1 MGGLGAFGWPAIA
14 LVAVV
19 AAGLTAIVA
28 AIYFR
33 GGFGRRAQG
42 RGRAKALSNDKRL
55 EVLDT
60 TVIDHSRSLVLV
72 RCDRIEHLILTG
84 GPTDIVVE
92 NDVRRVRGPASA
104 PPKPVAVSE
113 LTQRSTARE
122 ESTGP
127 AAHGEAQAAALPE
140 PPKPERRGLAEATRL
155 PTQQRSPSLPAPAA
169 TALGSSHA
177 HRPGESTGEPAHE
190 PPAPAARP
198 APQEQQPP
206 KRDGIAVRRTPH
218 ITPAPL
224 APGRPADFPVRPV
237 ERENERHARPA
248 GNGRQAPNNGRLPPA
263 ASPWPEPDSVERE
276 IVQALHSERKHD
288 HAPIPAVARH
298 DSVGKPVRD
307 SATTLGDLADRLEEA
322 LAREVQAASQ
332 KQPNLDFDL
341 NSLNFE
347 QEERAKQTERKP
359 IAAQKEH
366 FEARIRPEARQK
378 ERLEPVRTPIASA
391 PEPEAGPEP
400 PRPAERRE
408 EAPVISLSSRRREQ
422 VDPLEDEMARLLGE
436 LTGDSK
442 GR

>member
-1 MGGLGAFGWPAIA
+1 VGAAA
-14 LVAVV
+14 L
-19 AAGLTAIVA
+19 A
-28 AIYFR
+28 AILVTVYFR
-33 GGFGRRAQG
+33 SSFGRRVQG
-42 RGRAKALSNDKRL
+42 RGRAKAISNDTRL

-72 RCDRIEHLILTG
+72 RCDRIEHLILIG

-104 PPKPVAVSE
+104 PPKPVAVSD
-113 LTQRSTARE
+113 LMQRSTAARE
-122 ESTGP
+122 DSTDHP
-127 AAHGEAQAAALPE
+127 AIHGEAQAAGLAE
-140 PPKPERRGLAEATRL
+140 PPKPERRGLAETGRL
-155 PTQQRSPSLPAPAA
+155 PIQQRPSTQSLPAPAVA
-169 TALGSSHA
+169 ALGSGHA
-177 HRPGESTGEPAHE
+177 HRPGEATAEPALE
-190 PPAPAARP
+190 LPAPAARP

-206 KRDGIAVRRTPH
+206 KRDGIAARRAPH

-224 APGRPADFPVRPV
+224 APSRPAEFPVRAV
-237 ERENERHARPA
+237 EREGERQARP
-248 GNGRQAPNNGRLPPA
+248 GSGRQGANNGRLPPA

-276 IVQALHSERKHD
+276 IVQALHAERKHE
-288 HAPIPAVARH
+288 HTPPPAVARH
-298 DSVGKPVRD
+298 DPAGKPGRD

-347 QEERAKQTERKP
+347 QEERAKESERKP

-366 FEARIRPEARQK
+366 FEARVRPDARQK
-378 ERLEPVRTPIASA
+378 ERPEPVRTPVASA
-391 PEPEAGPEP
+391 PEPEVKPEP
-400 PRPAERRE
+400 LRPVERRE
-408 EAPVISLSSRRREQ
+408 EAPVISLNSRRREQ
-422 VDPLEDEMARLLGE
+422 IDPLEDEMARLLGE